1 LLLQQGQQA
10 TVTVRVQTLTIAQTV
25 RVPPSVINLA
35 NNVALARLPD
45 PIAVTITGPAP
56 TLATLNA
63 NDFRVVL
70 DVAGKSPG
78 RYDITPRVQNL
89 PAGMTLESIDPKSV
103 QVDLRE
109 APPPPT
115 PTATP

>member
-1 LLLQQGQQA
+1 
-10 TVTVRVQTLTIAQTV
+10 V

-35 NNVALARLPD
+35 NNVALVRLPD

-56 TLATLNA
+56 TLSTLNA

-70 DVAGKSPG
+70 DVADKGPG
-78 RYDITPRVQNL
+78 RYDISPRVQNL